1 MRGSKAVVWMQ
12 IQRKIRT
19 SQGNAYFAEIQ
30 KFWSQFLRE
39 MPLLLKGCSCFFLMS
54 RLRASLGG
62 PVFQVLW
69 IIRIVLSCD
78 MLHSIVSYCIVL
90 DCIVSFCKSPVLWD
104 ECDLAFR
111 IAAVVSRKKPLSVHT
126 LQNTN
131 TNTGTIKIFFLVFHY
146 AKLTE
151 NCKIPDWI
159 QNSDIWNSYSYDLN
173 KKCSRMLFQRLDFK
187 RR

>member
-1 MRGSKAVVWMQ
+1 MRGSYAVVWMQ

-19 SQGNAYFAEIQ
+19 SQGNAYFTEIQ

-78 MLHSIVSYCIVL
+78 ILHSIGLHCIVL
-90 DCIVSFCKSPVLWD
+90 QISGALRWMRSCIPHC
-104 ECDLAFR
+104 
-111 IAAVVSRKKPLSVHT
+111 SRGEPQETTFSAYTSKYKYKKDR
-126 LQNTN
+126 
-131 TNTGTIKIFFLVFHY
+131 NTGTIKIFVLVFHY
-146 AKLTE
+146 AKLTL

-159 QNSDIWNSYSYDLN
+159 QNSDIWNSYSYGLN
-173 KKCSRMLFQRLDFK
+173 KKCSIKYCYFQSLDFK

>member
-1 MRGSKAVVWMQ
+1 MRGSNAVVWRQ

-19 SQGNAYFAEIQ
+19 SQGNAYFTEIQ

-78 MLHSIVSYCIVL
+78 ILHSIGLHCIVL
-90 DCIVSFCKSPVLWD
+90 QISGALRWMRSCIPHCSRGEPQETTFSAYTSKYKYKYRHNQNIFPRISLCK
-104 ECDLAFR
+104 
-111 IAAVVSRKKPLSVHT
+111 INRK
-126 LQNTN
+126 LQNSWLN
-131 TNTGTIKIFFLVFHY
+131 TKFRYLKFLF
-146 AKLTE
+146 LWLE
-151 NCKIPDWI
+151 
-159 QNSDIWNSYSYDLN
+159 
-173 KKCSRMLFQRLDFK
+173 
-187 RR
+187 